1 MLKAGRTGRKERERG
16 DFLSLLLPLD
26 MLDGGDNGGERAG
39 VLIRLGAGRSLWGG
53 GGTQARDCTAVACHE
68 KEPCSAERE
77 GEGEAEREEKE
88 REER

>member
-1 MLKAGRTGRKERERG
+1 MEERELG
-16 DFLSLLLPLD
+16 YWSDW
-26 MLDGGDNGGERAG
+26 EQG
-39 VLIRLGAGRSLWGG
+39 VVCGG